1 MKHGT
6 RRRSGKEAGMNPI
19 TTYCSRGDSHPAAA
33 TRLNTCLRVWLVNN
47 QQKMRQ
53 KKKERFIVQTGQH
66 PIRARLQ
73 LLFYLKMIH
82 TTLLWLAGFI
92 FNHSNERENAVICFF
107 RCFCVL
113 FSLFHWIV
121 IEKWGTQKWFWFD
134 QFQNKSPLAALA
146 NYVKED

>member
-1 MKHGT
+1 MHGT

-33 TRLNTCLRVWLVNN
+33 TRLNTCLCVWLVNN

-66 PIRARLQ
+66 QIRARLQ

-82 TTLLWLAGFI
+82 TTLLWLAVF
-92 FNHSNERENAVICFF
+92 FFHHSNEGENELLFVFSCVFVFCF
-107 RCFCVL
+107 RCFC
-113 FSLFHWIV
+113 IV
-121 IEKWGTQKWFWFD
+121 IEKWRTQKWFWFD
-134 QFQNKSPLAALA
+134 QFQNKSPLAAIA